1 MSALINLDVN
11 KSIFAGPAIQSAIE
25 QHLFGV
31 EDQKWNG
38 MRRLLDRFGL
48 AFLVFDDHETVV
60 DWNGVAK
67 AKLNIQNNATDTS
80 RDLAWS
86 FRRLIS
92 NVPCKLSPN
101 TLTWIVFPHKDG
113 TPSVMHEKSDL
124 APPNS
129 SVVLLLDRETRPY
142 PNVERF
148 QELFGLTTTEA
159 QVLASIACG
168 HTLLEIARNRRLSR
182 TTIRSHL
189 AQLFAKTDTRRQ
201 SELVALIDSFAV
213 LP

>member
-1 MSALINLDVN
+1 MSALVN
-11 KSIFAGPAIQSAIE
+11 AEISKSILASPGSRVFDSN
-25 QHLFGV
+25 LFGAS
-31 EDQKWNG
+31 DLKWNG
-38 MRRLLDRFGL
+38 MRQLLDRFGL
-48 AFLVFDDHETVV
+48 GYLVFDDRSKVV
-60 DWNGVAK
+60 DWNAAAK
-67 AKLNIQNNATDTS
+67 TKLNITS
-80 RDLAWS
+80 DAKDPSKDLAGS
-86 FRRLIS
+86 FRQMVNS
-92 NVPCKLSPN
+92 VPCKLCPN
-101 TLTWIVFPHKDG
+101 TLTWIVFAHKG
-113 TPSVMHEKSDL
+113 GVPSIVHEKSDL
-124 APPNS
+124 APHNS
-129 SVVLLLDRETRPY
+129 SIVLLLDRETRPY